1 MEKAKKI
8 QIRKSHGFKVI
19 VFAVIVLSAVQ
30 VWFLYKNYKEIVT
43 KLPDNLYASP
53 ISFPVSEATVNSKY
67 QPPVENQGDE
77 GQNAVTADETI
88 SLENSIETIQDTAV
102 ETAGTT
108 TPETNQEFVLTDV
121 QKKIVLRLM
130 ALLEEDIQYG
140 YKVYKDTGYPSDNIW
155 ISTDVIAMVLKDAGF
170 DLMDLI
176 NKDMVAHKEDYPL
189 DIKKRSDPIKY
200 IDFRDVF
207 FQEQFFKRN
216 ALELEKKFI
225 PDNKENMIQWQPG
238 DIVYFQFDP
247 ENPYQDLGGFVSSRN
262 NDKGAPLVIMISKE
276 FGRVL
281 EVDKLQ
287 EYIIVGHFRYPNPYD
302 GE

>member
-8 QIRKSHGFKVI
+8 QIRKSHGFKVM
-19 VFAVIVLSAVQ
+19 VFAVIMLSAVQ

-53 ISFPVSEATVNSKY
+53 LDFPVSDLTINSKY
-67 QPPVENQGDE
+67 QPSSGSPEN
-77 GQNAVTADETI
+77 GQIAETSNETV
-88 SLENSIETIQDTAV
+88 SLENSL
-102 ETAGTT
+102 ETAETT
-108 TPETNQEFVLTDV
+108 AAQSAETTAESTQEFILTDV

-140 YKVYKDTGYPSDNIW
+140 YKVYKETGYPNENIW
-155 ISTDVIAMVLKDAGF
+155 ISTDVIAMVLKDAGY
-170 DLMDLI
+170 DLMELI
-176 NKDMVAHKEDYPL
+176 NKDMVDHKEDYPL
-189 DIKKRSDPIKY
+189 DIKNRKDPIKY

-247 ENPYQDLGGFVSSRN
+247 ENPYQDLGGFISSRN
-262 NDKGAPLVIMISKE
+262 SAKGVPLVIMISKE
-276 FGRVL
+276 FGKVV

-287 EYIIVGHFRYPNPYD
+287 EYIIVGHFRYPNPYA
-302 GE
+302 EE